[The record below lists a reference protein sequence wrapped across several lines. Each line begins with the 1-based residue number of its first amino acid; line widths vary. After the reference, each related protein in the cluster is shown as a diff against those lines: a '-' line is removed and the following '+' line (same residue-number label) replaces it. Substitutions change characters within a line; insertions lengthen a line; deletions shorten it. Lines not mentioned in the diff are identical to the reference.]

1 MIRFYDGHVRAIK
14 STADQCSASGVKMS
28 FCFLGNI
35 TVPKLISNKMLQ
47 SDRIHIEVDLEDR
60 IRFILKVRMEL
71 R

>member
-1 MIRFYDGHVRAIK
+1 MITFYSGHVMAIR
-14 STADQCSASGVKMS
+14 SLQFSAVGLKCN